1 MSELNVAVVGC
12 GYWGPNLIRNFAECK
27 LTRVK
32 YVVDLMP
39 ERLAKLS
46 RRYPGTEFI
55 TEFEKALN
63 DPDLHAVVI
72 ATPVH
77 THYKLARQALLAG
90 KHVLVEKPMCQTSA
104 ECLDLIALAAEHRL
118 VLMVDHTFVYN
129 GAVRRIKESIDRSEL
144 GDVLYFD
151 SVRINLGLIQS
162 DVNVIW
168 DLAPHDLS
176 IMDYLIGK
184 EPVSVHASG
193 VSLVSNK
200 QEELAYLSL
209 RFNDR
214 FIANFH
220 VSWLSPVKIR
230 RILVGG
236 TQKMVVYD
244 DLEATEKVKIY
255 DKGVDVSPDTS
266 EENRYRTLVEYR
278 VGDMLAPAYDLT
290 EALRKEAEHFAECI
304 LKNSVPL
311 TSGEAG
317 LRVVRILEAANAS
330 LSSGAPVQLKLL
342 EHEEGALRK

>member
-1 MSELNVAVVGC
+1 MAELDVAVIGC
-12 GYWGPNLIRNFAECK
+12 GYWGPNLIRNFAESK

-32 YVVDLMP
+32 YVVDLVP
-39 ERLAKLS
+39 ERLSKLS
-46 RRYPGTEFI
+46 RRYPSTEFI
-55 TEFEKALN
+55 TDYERVLS
-63 DPDLHAVVI
+63 DPSVSAVVI
-72 ATPVH
+72 VTPVQ
-77 THYKLARQALLAG
+77 THFELAKKALLAG
-90 KHVLVEKPMCQTSA
+90 KHVLVEKPMCMNSGECA
-104 ECLDLIALAAEHRL
+104 ELIALAAENEL

-129 GAVRRIKESIDRSEL
+129 GAVRRIKQAIESGSV

-151 SVRINLGLIQS
+151 SVRINLGLIQN

-176 IMDYLIGK
+176 IMDYLIGY
-184 EPVSVHASG
+184 EPTTVHASG
-193 VSLVSNK
+193 VSLVSGK

-209 RFNDR
+209 QFDNK

-255 DKGVDVSPDTS
+255 DKGVVVSTDS

-278 VGDMLAPAYDLT
+278 AGDMLAPAYDLA
-290 EALRKEAEHFAECI
+290 EALRVEVEHFADCI
-304 LKNSVPL
+304 INKKKALS
-311 TSGEAG
+311 SGESG
-317 LRVVRILEAANAS
+317 LRVVRILEAAGKS
-330 LSSGAPVQLKLL
+330 LRSGRPEPLHSKEDVV
-342 EHEEGALRK
+342 RI

>member
-1 MSELNVAVVGC
+1 M
-12 GYWGPNLIRNFAECK
+12 
-27 LTRVK
+27 
-32 YVVDLMP
+32 VDLLP

-46 RRYPGTEFI
+46 RRYPGTEF
-55 TEFEKALN
+55 LS
-63 DPDLHAVVI
+63 DLDKVLQDSDLDAVVI

-77 THYKLARQALLAG
+77 THYTLARQALLAG
-90 KHVLVEKPMCQTSA
+90 KHVLVEKPMCSSSA
-104 ECLDLIALAAEHRL
+104 ECLDLIALAAEHKL
-118 VLMVDHTFVYN
+118 QLMVDHTFVYN
-129 GAVRRIKESIDRSEL
+129 GAVRRIKESIDRAEL
-144 GDVLYFD
+144 GEVLYFD

-176 IMDYLIGK
+176 VMDYLIGK
-184 EPVSVHASG
+184 EPCSVHASG
-193 VSLVSNK
+193 VSLVSGK

-209 RFNDR
+209 NFDGK

-244 DLEATEKVKIY
+244 DLEASEKVKIY
-255 DKGVDVSPDTS
+255 DKGVMVSAQEND
-266 EENRYRTLVEYR
+266 ENRYKTLVEYR

-290 EALRKEAEHFAECI
+290 EALKLEAEHFAECI
-304 LKNSVPL
+304 LHKK
-311 TSGEAG
+311 TSRTPGESG

-330 LSSGAPVQLKLL
+330 LKSRAPVSL
-342 EHEEGALRK
+342 EKIAPEEGVLKQ